1 MRRPTIA
8 ALVVVV
14 GVLLLADFLV
24 VNASLAE
31 LAMLAIDAAILVAAG
46 AGLAA
51 VAALVLRRSGDLWR
65 RRGDPVGAALVIGGA
80 AAMILAGLRPGGE
93 GAADPAVGWLLSALV
108 IPIAATLFGLLFV
121 TTLAAARRSLDGRA
135 GGREASV
142 LVGVAI
148 LSTLLLLPLSGTAG
162 TWLSEAAGWALA
174 VPIGAVFRG
183 LLIGIA
189 ILAAVFAARTMLG
202 IGAAD
207 E

>member
-24 VNASLAE
+24 VNASLSE

-46 AGLAA
+46 AALAA

-65 RRGDPVGAALVIGGA
+65 RRGDPVGAVLVLGGA
-80 AAMILAGLRPGGE
+80 AAMLVAGLRPR
-93 GAADPAVGWLLSALV
+93 GAGASDPAVGWLLSALV
-108 IPIAATLFGLLFV
+108 VPIAATLFGLLFV

-142 LVGVAI
+142 LVIVAI
-148 LSTLLLLPLSGTAG
+148 VSVLFLLPLSGSVG
-162 TWLSEAAGWALA
+162 TWLSEAAGWAL
-174 VPIGAVFRG
+174 VIPIGAAFRG
-183 LLIGIA
+183 LLLGIA

>member
-14 GVLLLADFLV
+14 GALLLADFLV
-24 VNASLAE
+24 VNASLSE

-51 VAALVLRRSGDLWR
+51 VAALVVRRSGDLWR
-65 RRGDPVGAALVIGGA
+65 RRGDPVGAVLVIAGVV
-80 AAMILAGLRPGGE
+80 AMLVAGLRPGSD
-93 GAADPAVGWLLSALV
+93 GASDPAVGWLLSALLV
-108 IPIAATLFGLLFV
+108 PIAATLFGLLFV
-121 TTLAAARRSLDGRA
+121 TTLAAARRSLDGRG

-148 LSTLLLLPLSGTAG
+148 LTSLLLLPLSGSAG
-162 TWLSEAAGWALA
+162 TWLSGAAGWALE

-183 LLIGIA
+183 LLLGIA
-189 ILAAVFAARTMLG
+189 ILAAVFAARAMLG